1 MIKLFL
7 SERCLVSAL
16 TQAESELRKEKIDN
30 VPLELNKLG
39 KPVANNNFGE
49 FRHRLKLCNQVQ

>member
-1 MIKLFL
+1 MANDKVIF
-7 SERCLVSAL
+7 ERTMFSAL

-30 VPLELNKLG
+30 VQLELNKLG

-49 FRHRLKLCNQVQ
+49 FRHRVETL